1 MNMSL
6 RDLFLADD
14 AHEVQDDEL
23 DEELK
28 ARWSL
33 LGHALTGR
41 GFMLEEPTIDALCN
55 PWMSLVSAHY
65 DPARPRITSLD
76 RRKLERLRR
85 ALQEALKAVGP
96 DPRTT
101 AHLIGGLS
109 IGVGL

>member
-55 PWMSLVSAHY
+55 PWMSLVSAPSHLTVCLRHSGLVVVS
-65 DPARPRITSLD
+65 RPTRM
-76 RRKLERLRR
+76 
-85 ALQEALKAVGP
+85 P
-96 DPRTT
+96 WP
-101 AHLIGGLS
+101 
-109 IGVGL
+109 